1 MNQLANNNNY
11 DLRKRVHSLVIPACL
26 VWYSPR
32 RAQAGIQRARETTG
46 FPSAGEW
53 RIIKIMKKSY
63 VYILTNKRNGT
74 LYVGV
79 TSDLIKRV
87 YQHKNDLVA
96 GFSEKYRTH
105 MLVYF

>member
-1 MNQLANNNNY
+1 
-11 DLRKRVHSLVIPACL
+11 
-26 VWYSPR
+26 
-32 RAQAGIQRARETTG
+32 
-46 FPSAGEW
+46 
-53 RIIKIMKKSY
+53 MKKSY

-105 MLVYF
+105 MLVYFEEHDDINQAILREKQIKKWDRRWKLRLIEEKNPNWEDLYEKIME